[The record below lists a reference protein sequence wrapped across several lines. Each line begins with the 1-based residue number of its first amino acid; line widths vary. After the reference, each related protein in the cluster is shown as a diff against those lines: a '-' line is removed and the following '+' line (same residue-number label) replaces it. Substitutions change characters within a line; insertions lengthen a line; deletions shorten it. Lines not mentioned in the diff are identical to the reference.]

1 MPMLDNIDVKI
12 LEMLEEDGRESFTQ
26 MARKL
31 KVAEATIRKRI
42 SALQEEGVIKKFTIK
57 IDPSKLGLNTVAIIG
72 VDIEPVKL
80 LATAQKLCNLK
91 EVKCVAT
98 STGDHMVMIEIW
110 TKDGRELANLIS
122 ERIETIE
129 GVKKICPALVLEKL
143 KG

>member
-1 MPMLDNIDVKI
+1 MLDSIDVKI
-12 LEMLEEDGRESFTQ
+12 LEMLEDDGRESFTQ
-26 MARKL
+26 IARKL
-31 KVAEATIRKRI
+31 KVTEATIRKRI

-72 VDIEPVKL
+72 VDIEPMKL
-80 LATAQKLCNLK
+80 LAVAQKLCNFK

-98 STGDHMVMIEIW
+98 STGDHMVMIEVW
-110 TKDGRELANLIS
+110 TKNGRELANLIS

-129 GVKKICPALVLEKL
+129 GVKKMCPALVLERL